1 MSSEYKPPSTARIE
15 SFSDGVIAII
25 ITVMILELRLPEN
38 VYATHSLLAI
48 VQLVTPKILVY
59 MLSFLVVAILLVNHH
74 AVMRLEPHATTPLY
88 WWNAHLLF
96 WLSLIPFSTSTMGAN
111 PLEPSA
117 VAFYG
122 AILGMNGFAF
132 MMLHRYVSQRGVA
145 RGLATLRTRSVILKD
160 AVSTFLYL
168 ASIPLAYVSVFLS
181 DAIFVAIAAAYF
193 LPEFELD
200 ES

>member
-1 MSSEYKPPSTARIE
+1 M
-15 SFSDGVIAII
+15 GAI
-25 ITVMILELRLPEN
+25 M
-38 VYATHSLLAI
+38 
-48 VQLVTPKILVY
+48 
-59 MLSFLVVAILLVNHH
+59 LVNHH
-74 AVMRLEPHATTPLY
+74 AVMRLAPHATTPLY

-96 WLSLIPFSTSTMGAN
+96 WLSLIPFSTSTMGTN

-122 AILGMNGFAF
+122 AILGLNGFAF
-132 MMLHRYVSQRGVA
+132 TMLHRYVSQRGVA
-145 RGLATLRTRSVILKD
+145 RGLATLRTRSVIIKD
-160 AVSTFLYL
+160 AVSTSLYL

-200 ES
+200 EG